1 MITNLDL
8 RKVKEQKD
16 ELALLNNQM
25 IYNRAMLQSQP
36 SVGPILLNLIQKGMT
51 EHDILVISHL
61 IDFYTNNANFS
72 NSIFEYQNENI
83 HKEKNKV

>member
-8 RKVKEQKD
+8 RKVKERKY

-25 IYNRAMLQSQP
+25 IYNRAMLKSQP

-51 EHDILVISHL
+51 EHDMLDICHI

-72 NSIFEYQNENI
+72 NSSFEYQNENI